1 MMRRFCAYIEKVFD
15 FSRHVSGLVDARQRP
30 RITTAA
36 IWLSGFLMAV
46 MRAGS
51 LNAIAGVLRVP
62 HHFESLIG
70 SRKPSA
76 DTIARVFAR
85 MAAAAL
91 RGLLCVVNHQLK
103 RNKLL
108 TLRWPLRFAALDG
121 HEFFSLTKALLP
133 AVLPAPLRVLHTQ
146 ESITKRQCRNGS
158 RQVRKE
164 CHQWYWATTIS
175 QSRLPAEALWE
186 AAHARWEI
194 ENDLFHNMSTYWS
207 LDHCYTHEP
216 TAIVNFI
223 LTLFLAFL
231 LVQTFYHRNLKPLLR
246 ARFTVIGLTDELR
259 IGLGT
264 LGPGCVWVITP
275 SLPGP

>member
-15 FSRHVSGLVDARQRP
+15 FSRHVSGFVDARQRP

-36 IWLSGFLMAV
+36 VWLSGFLMAV

-51 LNAIAGVLRVP
+51 LNAIGGALRVP

-91 RGLLCVVNHQLK
+91 RGVLCVVNHQLK

-133 AVLPAPLRVLHTQ
+133 AVLPAPHYRQWRGSDRVLPRGRRLL
-146 ESITKRQCRNGS
+146 SCR
-158 RQVRKE
+158 
-164 CHQWYWATTIS
+164 
-175 QSRLPAEALWE
+175 
-186 AAHARWEI
+186 
-194 ENDLFHNMSTYWS
+194 
-207 LDHCYTHEP
+207 
-216 TAIVNFI
+216 
-223 LTLFLAFL
+223 
-231 LVQTFYHRNLKPLLR
+231 LR
-246 ARFTVIGLTDELR
+246 DTD
-259 IGLGT
+259 
-264 LGPGCVWVITP
+264 PVGCRADRTW
-275 SLPGP
+275 